1 MIALTQKTSME
12 KLSVEKLTME
22 RISMRKIPME
32 MLMGETG
39 LSKLEVLREK
49 INNED
54 YLHEA
59 IQRIALIISNELL
72 DLPSGGRP
80 YEQQRK
86 SRSWPRK

>member
-1 MIALTQKTSME
+1 MIAEGT
-12 KLSVEKLTME
+12 
-22 RISMRKIPME
+22 
-32 MLMGETG
+32 TG
-39 LSKLEVLREK
+39 LSRLEAIRQK

-72 DLPSGGRP
+72 DLPQGGRT

-86 SRSWPRK
+86 SRQWPR

>member
-1 MIALTQKTSME
+1 MITATTKTSLLLLPDE
-12 KLSVEKLTME
+12 EGS
-22 RISMRKIPME
+22 
-32 MLMGETG
+32 G

-72 DLPSGGRP
+72 DLPQGGRS
-80 YEQQRK
+80 YERQRK
-86 SRSWPRK
+86 SRQWPR

>member
-1 MIALTQKTSME
+1 MIVVAQKASV
-12 KLSVEKLTME
+12 KLPSEE
-22 RISMRKIPME
+22 NPRHD
-32 MLMGETG
+32 
-39 LSKLEVLREK
+39 KLEILRQK

-72 DLPSGGRP
+72 DLHPGGRP
-80 YEQQRK
+80 YGSKRK

>member
-1 MIALTQKTSME
+1 MIAEGT
-12 KLSVEKLTME
+12 
-22 RISMRKIPME
+22 
-32 MLMGETG
+32 TG
-39 LSKLEVLREK
+39 LSRLEIIRQK

-72 DLPSGGRP
+72 DLPQGGRS

-86 SRSWPRK
+86 SRQWPR

>member
-1 MIALTQKTSME
+1 MI
-12 KLSVEKLTME
+12 SVQRASLKPSLEE
-22 RISMRKIPME
+22 VP
-32 MLMGETG
+32 G
-39 LSKLEVLREK
+39 LSKLEVLRLK

-72 DLPSGGRP
+72 DLPQGGRS

-86 SRSWPRK
+86 SRQWPRK